1 MNKKFAFVIAVASI
15 ITPIVEKFALAE
27 TIEPRIDRKPDSDM
41 SVVQPPRINPFQINT
56 FELNSNVKLL
66 GLEGIKKNAL
76 KSPTPKLIDVDKG
89 NLQAISTES
98 PAKPL
103 NELNSHSNFALT
115 LPSESLTDK
124 TNESSINSLKIRSSS
139 PLIAQTTP
147 SATSTPPIKIVDPD
161 PKNKPIGWGE
171 IKFSSTNSP
180 AAKLI
185 GTDEG
190 KIQTISTPSEFSV
203 NLLNGLNSDGDFAP
217 TLAIDMLPYTLFRG
231 KELTLANYRNSS
243 LERFLANTKLSVAT
257 NKVMENSGTA
267 RLGVGLE
274 FVLINNG
281 DLRTDQCL
289 MQDITYIAE
298 GGKNSNLNPCIDA
311 IRPQAG
317 IVEPSFK
324 PCDRKKKSEEEC
336 RKNREEYVEYI
347 DKQYLKAKQA
357 AEKRGDQA
365 SIWTAAIG
373 SSWVSPNG
381 RYNNLQSEGMGIWT
395 TYKQGIN
402 TNSQL
407 LFHASYRTNERLKV
421 NSGNNEFINAD
432 TLVGGV
438 RLLSGD
444 RNFRFSLE
452 TTYNRESPTGG
463 KPNNDYLY
471 YGLGIEPR
479 IGENLWL
486 SLSFGGTTGRQ
497 NGSDVQIVSGLKW
510 NFNTGYVTLDEK

>member
-1 MNKKFAFVIAVASI
+1 MNKKFAFVIVITSI
-15 ITPIVEKFALAE
+15 ITPIFEKFAMAE
-27 TIEPRIDRKPDSDM
+27 NIEPRMEKKSNSDL
-41 SVVQPPRINPFQINT
+41 SISQTPLLSSLST
-56 FELNSNVKLL
+56 FKLNSEDNSISSEV
-66 GLEGIKKNAL
+66 IKKNSS
-76 KSPTPKLIDVDKG
+76 KSSAPKLIDMGQG
-89 NLQAISTES
+89 NPRNVSNFTELSANS
-98 PAKPL
+98 P
-103 NELNSHSNFALT
+103 NGLNSYGAFPPSLT
-115 LPSESLTDK
+115 EESLTVR
-124 TNESSINSLKIRSSS
+124 TNESSLDSLKIRSSFKS
-139 PLIAQTTP
+139 SIAQV
-147 SATSTPPIKIVDPD
+147 SPIDIVNPD

-190 KIQTISTPSEFSV
+190 KIQTISTPSELSV

-217 TLAIDMLPYTLFRG
+217 TLAVDMLPYTLFRG

-257 NKVMENSGTA
+257 NKVMENSGSA

-298 GGKNSNLNPCIDA
+298 REQNPNLNPCIAA

-510 NFNTGYVTLDEK
+510 NFNTGYVTLDDK

>member
-1 MNKKFAFVIAVASI
+1 MNKKIAFVIAFISI
-15 ITPIVEKFALAE
+15 ITPSAGTAARAE
-27 TIEPRIDRKPDSDM
+27 TIESSTGSLR
-41 SVVQPPRINPFQINT
+41 VQSNFNLLNTEFSSLKTSQVNT
-56 FELNSNVKLL
+56 FERTSRGIDKRKLQ
-66 GLEGIKKNAL
+66 KA
-76 KSPTPKLIDVDKG
+76 PT
-89 NLQAISTES
+89 STELS
-98 PAKPL
+98 TRL
-103 NELNSHSNFALT
+103 QNTLDSHIDSA
-115 LPSESLTDK
+115 PIIVKESLIVK
-124 TNESSINSLKIRSSS
+124 NNESSVDSLTIRSNSN
-139 PLIAQTTP
+139 LQIAQPPTP
-147 SATSTPPIKIVDPD
+147 LTPPINIVNPD
-161 PKNKPIGWGE
+161 PSNKPIGWGE
-171 IKFSSTNSP
+171 VKFSSTNSP

-190 KIQTISTPSEFSV
+190 RIQTISTPAELSV
-203 NLLNGLNSDGDFAP
+203 KLLNGLNSDGDFAP
-217 TLAIDMLPYTLFRG
+217 TLAVDILPYTLFKG
-231 KELTLANYRNSS
+231 KELTLANYRNSPF
-243 LERFLANTKLSVAT
+243 ERFLANTKLSVAT
-257 NKVMENSGTA
+257 NKVMENSGPA

-281 DLRTDQCL
+281 DLRNDQCL
-289 MQDITYIAE
+289 IKDIKYIAE
-298 GGKNSNLNPCIDA
+298 HERDSKLEPCIPD
-311 IRPQAG
+311 IDPQKGGAT
-317 IVEPSFK
+317 EPSFT
-324 PCDRKKKSEEEC
+324 PCDKKRKSDEEC
-336 RKNREEYVEYI
+336 RKEREVYVEYI
-347 DKQYLKAKQA
+347 DKQYLMAKKA

-365 SIWTAAIG
+365 SIWTAALG

-381 RYNNLQSEGMGIWT
+381 RYNNLQSEGMGFWT

-421 NSGNNEFINAD
+421 NGSSSEFINAD

-452 TTYNRESPTGG
+452 TTYNRESPSGG

-471 YGLGIEPR
+471 YGIGVEPR

-510 NFNTGYVTLDEK
+510 NFNTGYVTLDDK